1 MRLAA
6 AVEVVVVP
14 KGLVTKA
21 SVRQQM
27 ADLSRRL
34 QLLLKSYYYS
44 NLSRLPRK

>member
-6 AVEVVVVP
+6 VVVVVVVP

-21 SVRQQM
+21 SVRQM